1 MFNIISPRCDWTDNS
16 NANNCLNCNFY
27 EIRKGPD
34 GRFLHFD
41 YVCIVSQNFLD
52 DCLLAAAWVFA
63 EKRIAIGRNKDPK
76 RKTKVPESAAGKESG
91 LIHEFWKE
99 RIMVV
104 LLCRRKES
112 IRKMG
117 WNHLC
122 QSVSVPAAMTGLIH
136 GCMRKY
142 FCQKVPFEAG
152 TIKKWQGKG

>member
-1 MFNIISPRCDWTDNS
+1 MQIIVLIANIMVTSSFPD
-16 NANNCLNCNFY
+16 FY

-34 GRFLHFD
+34 GRFLRFD
-41 YVCIVSQNFLD
+41 YVCIVSKNFLD
-52 DCLLAAAWVFA
+52 DCLFSAALVFA
-63 EKRIAIGRNKDPK
+63 EKRTAKGRNKDLK
-76 RKTKVPESAAGKESG
+76 RKTKVPESVAGKESG

-104 LLCRRKES
+104 PLCRQKEP

-122 QSVSVPAAMTGLIH
+122 QSVSAPAAMTGLIR
-136 GCMRKY
+136 GCLRKN
-142 FCQKVPFEAG
+142 FCQKVPFEAE